1 MHKSFKDLAHHPPL
15 QPPKIKTTSTKKFSQ
30 TLQSKSPPPRLEGEG
45 QGGGVEHQRVG
56 EAAFLTDACS
66 PPIEGVD
73 YQPSIEASERLSEF
87 DRDKIKMIVALSRK
101 MAGDTIL
108 HPLGAGTVG
117 FSKQRAVGPDQCV
130 LPVRTHVV
138 EAPGHFFHDE

>member
-56 EAAFLTDACS
+56 EAAFPTDSCS
-66 PPIEGVD
+66 SPTEGVEH
-73 YQPSIEASERLSEF
+73 QRVGEA
-87 DRDKIKMIVALSRK
+87 
-101 MAGDTIL
+101 T
-108 HPLGAGTVG
+108 
-117 FSKQRAVGPDQCV
+117 
-130 LPVRTHVV
+130 
-138 EAPGHFFHDE
+138 